1 MSYNQRYIARVIIEA
16 KTPIAIGSGNKDITT
31 DSVVLKDVDGLPYI
45 PGTSI
50 AGLIRHSLG
59 KDMAAS
65 FFGSQDKGSEIIFS
79 EAKMIGVEGIP
90 IDFMQNID
98 WKNPFY
104 SHFIELPI
112 RQHVRINEKGTSEDH
127 GKFDEQVVYKG
138 TRFCFEI
145 EMLDSCLP
153 DSNIGSKIKGPNYPK
168 FISAINCLSKNSF
181 RIGGGTRSGFG
192 EISII
197 KCLIRCL
204 NLSLLTDLNAYLNKS
219 SNLEE
224 SDFWK
229 DASQSNP
236 QKDEDSSWE
245 KIELNL
251 SPVDFFLFSSG
262 FGDEDADMTP
272 VRESYI
278 TWSNKNEPELETPSF
293 SENCILIPAS
303 SVKGALAHR
312 TAYYWNKL
320 EERFVDNDDDDRKP
334 LCGESNPAVKALFG
348 SMSNNISSCGNV
360 IISDIIDDSNDLK
373 QASWREKVSTHIAI
387 DRFTA
392 APIDGALFDEKII
405 YGKGHTFKIDIL
417 VNKKAYEYKDSNNQH
432 IDNIEKSLK
441 LAINDLC
448 HSMLPLG
455 GGTNRGNGFF
465 EDVNYI
471 YQTE

>member
-16 KTPIAIGSGNKDITT
+16 KTPIAIGSGDKDITT
-31 DSVVLKDVDGLPYI
+31 DSVVLKDVNGLPYI

-59 KDMAAS
+59 KDMANS
-65 FFGSQDKGSEIIFS
+65 FFGSQEKGSEIIFS
-79 EAKMIGVEGIP
+79 EAKMIGEKGTP
-90 IDFMQNID
+90 IDSMQEID
-98 WKNPFY
+98 WTNPFY

-138 TRFCFEI
+138 IRFCFEI
-145 EMLDSCLP
+145 EMLDSCLSDGNN
-153 DSNIGSKIKGPNYPK
+153 DSNYDK
-168 FISAINCLSKNSF
+168 FNSAINCLSKNSF

-192 EISII
+192 EISVIN
-197 KCLIRCL
+197 CLIRRVD
-204 NLSLLTDLNAYLNKS
+204 LSRSSDLNAYLNKS
-219 SNLEE
+219 SNLGE

-278 TWSNKNEPELETPSF
+278 TWSNKNESGLEIPSF

-320 EERFVDNDDDDRKP
+320 EERFVDNEDDDRKP
-334 LCGESNPAVKALFG
+334 LCGESNLAVKALFG
-348 SMSNNISSCGNV
+348 SMSNNSKETTSSCGNV

-373 QASWREKVSTHIAI
+373 QKRWREKVSTHVAI
-387 DRFTA
+387 DRFTS

-405 YGKGHTFKIDIL
+405 YGKGHTFKLDIL
-417 VNKKAYEYKDSNNQH
+417 VNKKAYEYKDSKNH
-432 IDNIEKSLK
+432 NIEKSLK